1 MDKTQFNPQDPNAL
15 FSPDQWLNQFSNF
28 NNAAL
33 PWPSSYAGA
42 PTDAMGKPIQSFV
55 DATNAAQQQYQ
66 QQLAAYNSQQQ
77 TPGTTLNSPPQGLAS
92 VQNNPNPGTPQNLSD
107 IMSNYGQGDPYGA
120 QGSQMA
126 GLNALMG
133 GVGGP
138 GRYGDQYMN
147 QVGANYQQSMQPR
160 QQAAPAAPTP
170 PNNWQAMLTG
180 LANPGKVTT
189 PGATVPASASAQ
201 PGPANLQSFL
211 ANWKPAQSGPGSGF
225 QQNFATALK
234 GMGY

>member
-1 MDKTQFNPQDPNAL
+1 MVAQTQFDPQNPDAL

-33 PWPSSYAGA
+33 PWPSSYAGT
-42 PTDAMGKPIQSFV
+42 PTNAMGQPIQSAV
-55 DATNAAQQQYQ
+55 DANSAAQAQYQ
-66 QQLAAYNSQQQ
+66 QQLAAYNQQKA
-77 TPGTTLNSPPQGLAS
+77 GTTLNSTPSQGFQQGVPNTLNPSGNAMLGQLEWGGLPGTTNHQTAGAYLQGLQA
-92 VQNNPNPGTPQNLSD
+92 NPFS
-107 IMSNYGQGDPYGA
+107 GA
-120 QGSQMA
+120 Q
-126 GLNALMG
+126 
-133 GVGGP
+133 
-138 GRYGDQYMN
+138 
-147 QVGANYQQSMQPR
+147 QPQ
-160 QQAAPAAPTP
+160 QQAAPSAPTP
-170 PNNWQAMLTG
+170 PNNWQSTIAA

-189 PGATVPASASAQ
+189 PGATVPATASAQ